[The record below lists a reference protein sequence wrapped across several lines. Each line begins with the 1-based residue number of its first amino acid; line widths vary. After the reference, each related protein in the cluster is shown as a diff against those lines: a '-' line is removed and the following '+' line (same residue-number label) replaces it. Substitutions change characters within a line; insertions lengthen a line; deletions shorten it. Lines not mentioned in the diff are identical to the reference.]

1 MLKIGTLLT
10 GVLVAARCG
19 DFGYVKGMTL
29 GSQPLVRAVGAIAVV
44 A

>member
-10 GVLVAARCG
+10 GARVAARFG
-19 DFGYVKGMTL
+19 DFGYAKGMTL
-29 GSQPLVRAVGAIAVV
+29 GSQLLVQTMGAIAVV